1 MRGEP
6 KLVLQLQAV
15 FGLDVEAHFNLVH
28 RFHFRDCDEEAVRIP
43 GKENIGDGEVILTGF
58 SIHPEVPGSVFLCAL
73 VVPALS
79 LEIVPCC
86 IHEVER
92 LAEPQKDS
100 LVRCPCIKWKEGWLA
115 GKADSLNAGNF
126 PGLGPKNLQA
136 RKEEVSC
143 HRIDRRLEDR
153 GIEGQWKTVD
163 PALGLLAG

>member
-43 GKENIGDGEVILTGF
+43 GKENIGDGEVILPGF
-58 SIHPEVPGSVFLCAL
+58 PIHPEVSGPVFHGAP

-79 LEIVPCC
+79 PEIMPSGICK
-86 IHEVER
+86 VEG
-92 LAEPQKDS
+92 LAEAQEDS
-100 LVRCPCIKWKEGWLA
+100 LVRGPGIDGKEGGFA
-115 GKADSLNAGNF
+115 CESDSPDACDF
-126 PGLGPKNLQA
+126 PGLGSKNLQA